1 MRAIIVIAIFIF
13 VSLCSAFDLSPAN
26 PNSGDRITLSGSAS
40 PGERLSFHSSF
51 SMDLPVA
58 GGQYEYETAV
68 EIPKKPNRFTV
79 TARNVKYL
87 NAGVKLG
94 IWITRQFPASGGI
107 ASISHADV
115 PPGKYDLKMFGE
127 ALAGSTSVPVEV
139 VAETTAQ
146 VDSEGKY
153 ELVIDTSGIP
163 AGDYRIEG
171 AGDLKTIRIREPSAT
186 SISAASQQNRGDG
199 GGDGGDDHVSS
210 ADKKETQVE
219 ITPKVIQWYAIE
231 IGLKVENKSQYDEAE
246 RLLNKRLSGGYWKVI
261 AQGEPLTEE
270 AGNCEQEYC
279 LVRGVDACTV
289 CREKDMRIKNKS
301 SVNQNI
307 TSDSDATKGEKSL
320 SRNISTPQSG
330 ESSLEKGFIGMIIN
344 WVKGLLSM
352 HSEGWGW

>member
-1 MRAIIVIAIFIF
+1 MRAIIVLAIFIF
-13 VSLCSAFDLSPAN
+13 ASLCAAFDLSPAN

-51 SMDLPVA
+51 SMDLPVT
-58 GGQYEYETAV
+58 GGQYEYTTAV
-68 EIPKKPNRFTV
+68 EIPRKPNRFTV

-94 IWITRQFPASGGI
+94 IWLTRQFPASGGI

-139 VAETTAQ
+139 VAETVAQ
-146 VDSEGKY
+146 ADSKGKY
-153 ELVIDTSGIP
+153 ELFIDTSGIP

-186 SISAASQQNRGDG
+186 SISAASQPNRGDE
-199 GGDGGDDHVSS
+199 GGDDHVSS
-210 ADKKETQVE
+210 ADKKEMQVE
-219 ITPKVIQWYAIE
+219 ITPKVIQWYAIK

-261 AQGEPLTEE
+261 IRGEPLTEE

-289 CREKDMRIKNKS
+289 CREKDMPIKNKS
-301 SVNQNI
+301 SVNLSI
-307 TSDSDATKGEKSL
+307 TSDVDATKEDENSL
-320 SRNISTPQSG
+320 SRNISMPQSG
-330 ESSLEKGFIGMIIN
+330 ESSREKGFIGMIIN
-344 WVKGLLSM
+344 WVKGLLGM

>member
-1 MRAIIVIAIFIF
+1 MRAIIVLAIFIF

-26 PNSGDRITLSGSAS
+26 PNSGDRITLSGRAS
-40 PGERLSFHSSF
+40 PGEQLSFHSSF
-51 SMDLPVA
+51 IMDLPVM

-68 EIPKKPNRFTV
+68 DIPRKPNRFTV

-87 NAGVKLG
+87 DAGVKLG
-94 IWITRQFPASGGI
+94 IWITWKFPASGGI

-139 VAETTAQ
+139 VAETMAQ
-146 VDSEGKY
+146 ADSEGKY

-171 AGDLKTIRIREPSAT
+171 AGDLKIVRISKPSAT
-186 SISAASQQNRGDG
+186 SISSASQLNRGDG
-199 GGDGGDDHVSS
+199 GGDDQVSS

-231 IGLKVENKSQYDEAE
+231 TGLRVENKSQYDEAE
-246 RLLNKRLSGGYWKVI
+246 GLLNKRLSGGYWKVI

-289 CREKDMRIKNKS
+289 CREKDMLIKNRS
-301 SVNQNI
+301 SVNQNT
-307 TSDSDATKGEKSL
+307 TSDSDATRVGEDSL

-330 ESSLEKGFIGMIIN
+330 ESSLEKSFIGMIIN
-344 WVKGLLSM
+344 WVKGLLGM

>member
-1 MRAIIVIAIFIF
+1 MRAIIVLAIFIF
-13 VSLCSAFDLSPAN
+13 GSLCSAFDLSPAN
-26 PNSGDRITLSGSAS
+26 PNSGDRITLSGSTS

-51 SMDLPVA
+51 SMDLPVT

-68 EIPKKPNRFTV
+68 EIPKKPNRVTV

-139 VAETTAQ
+139 MAETVAQ
-146 VDSEGKY
+146 ADSEGKY

-199 GGDGGDDHVSS
+199 GGDDHVSS

-219 ITPKVIQWYAIE
+219 ITPEVIQWYAIE

-289 CREKDMRIKNKS
+289 CREKDMLIK
-301 SVNQNI
+301 NI
-307 TSDSDATKGEKSL
+307 TSDSDATREGEKSL
-320 SRNISTPQSG
+320 SRNISAPQSG

-344 WVKGLLSM
+344 WVKGLLGM